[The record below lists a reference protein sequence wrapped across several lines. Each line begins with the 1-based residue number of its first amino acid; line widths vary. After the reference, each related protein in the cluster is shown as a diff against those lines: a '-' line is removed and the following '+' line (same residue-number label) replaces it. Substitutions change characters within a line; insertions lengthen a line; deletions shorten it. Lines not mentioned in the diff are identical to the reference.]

1 MYNLTNL
8 QMERTI
14 EQLKAYAYDLLVQ
27 SQQINN
33 ELAQVNQMISGKLQ
47 EEKKAETASEVVK
60 REKETKK

>member
-1 MYNLTNL
+1 
-8 QMERTI
+8 MERTI
-14 EQLKAYAYDLLVQ
+14 EQLKAYAYDLLAQ

>member
-1 MYNLTNL
+1 
-8 QMERTI
+8 MEQTM

-47 EEKKAETASEVVK
+47 EEKKVGAVAESVK
-60 REKETKK
+60 REKEIKK

>member
-1 MYNLTNL
+1 M
-8 QMERTI
+8 

-47 EEKKAETASEVVK
+47 EEKKVGAVAESVK
-60 REKETKK
+60 REKEIKK